1 MYRHMIGNYL
11 ICYFSP
17 KRWVFAFWAGSLRK
31 YPMPECRGPEN
42 IVVYITAPS
51 EDAAA
56 VIARALVEQKLAAC
70 VNIVRNIRSIYSWQG
85 KIEDDAEVLM
95 IAKTQQKHFGAL
107 SEKVKELHGYDVPE
121 IIAVPIL
128 KGSADYLQ
136 WIKSST

>member
-1 MYRHMIGNYL
+1 
-11 ICYFSP
+11 
-17 KRWVFAFWAGSLRK
+17 
-31 YPMPECRGPEN
+31 MPECRGSEN

-95 IAKTQQKHFGAL
+95 IAKTQQKHFDAL
-107 SEKVKELHGYDVPE
+107 SKKVTELHSYDVPE

-136 WIKSST
+136 WIKDST

>member
-1 MYRHMIGNYL
+1 MHFEAVLCKNIL
-11 ICYFSP
+11 
-17 KRWVFAFWAGSLRK
+17 
-31 YPMPECRGPEN
+31 MPECLSPEN

-95 IAKTQQKHFGAL
+95 IVKTQKKHFTAL
-107 SEKVKELHGYDVPE
+107 SEKVKELHSYDIPE
-121 IIAVPIL
+121 IIALPIL
-128 KGSADYLQ
+128 KGSDDYLE
-136 WIKSST
+136 WIKASTE